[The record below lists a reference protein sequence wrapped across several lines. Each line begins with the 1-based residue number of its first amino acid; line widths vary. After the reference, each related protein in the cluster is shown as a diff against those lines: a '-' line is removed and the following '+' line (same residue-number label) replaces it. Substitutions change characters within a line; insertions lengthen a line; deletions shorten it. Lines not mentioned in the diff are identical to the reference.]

1 MITDQH
7 YTQKEPGVI
16 PLSNMKQLQEEI
28 EMHKRS
34 LAFMEEENILLKNRV
49 SEVLKNGFNE
59 NMLNEMEVFHGQF
72 VREDELIRI
81 LKSYILEADKL
92 LLREVFNDGKI
103 IKDVKRKLQRV
114 RTKMETTQRRF
125 TRLKSDF
132 NSFLSENS

>member
-1 MITDQH
+1 MITDNH
-7 YTQKEPGVI
+7 YIQKEPGII

-28 EMHKRS
+28 DMHKRS

-49 SEVLKNGFNE
+49 SEVLKNGFNQ
-59 NMLNEMEVFHGQF
+59 NMLNEMDIFQGQF

-92 LLREVFNDGKI
+92 LLQEVFRDGKI

-125 TRLKSDF
+125 TKLKSDF